1 MRAMLTER
9 IAVYGLLIGFSF
21 IILFHVLALLRI
33 VPYEMLW
40 GGRLQN
46 PDQMVVFESV
56 AILIN
61 AIMLGVV
68 CIRARIIQ
76 WILKPSVIKI
86 ALWIM
91 VVLFALN
98 TLGNLFSKNTLEQ
111 LIFTPVTFVLSI
123 FCWRLTIGK
132 KA

>member
-1 MRAMLTER
+1 MLTER